1 MSTPD
6 TARLGL
12 VIAVADLERRLWT
25 IEDDGRDSISLNDV
39 WALLK
44 PVKESIKELQEA
56 GSAA

>member
-1 MSTPD
+1 MSAAD

-25 IEDDGRDSISLNDV
+25 VEDDGRDEISLNDV
-39 WALLK
+39 WTLLS
-44 PVKESIKELQEA
+44 PVKAAIKELQDA

>member
-1 MSTPD
+1 MNAD

-44 PVKESIKELQEA
+44 PVKESIKELQDA
-56 GSAA
+56 RSAA

>member
-1 MSTPD
+1 MTTTN

-25 IEDDGRDSISLNDV
+25 IEGDGRDEISLNDV

-44 PVKESIKELQEA
+44 PVKAAIAELQAA

>member
-39 WALLK
+39 WA
-44 PVKESIKELQEA
+44 
-56 GSAA
+56 